1 VSADEQSAES
11 ESAAA
16 KSTEAVPEAGT
27 SSRAA
32 ERPSFAKE
40 WPRDAELDRLL
51 AAFDGGDYAL
61 VKRDAPQLAERTSDE
76 LVRRAAEQL
85 LARTQPDPLSSLLI
99 LVASGLLAF
108 FAYWFYTHGHGR

>member
-1 VSADEQSAES
+1 MSEEPAAQPSAPAF
-11 ESAAA
+11 
-16 KSTEAVPEAGT
+16 
-27 SSRAA
+27 
-32 ERPSFAKE
+32 ERPAFAKD

-61 VKRDAPQLAERTSDE
+61 VKRDAPALAERSSDE

-85 LARTQPDPLSSLLI
+85 LLRTRPDPLSSLLI

-108 FAYWFYTHGHGR
+108 FAYWFYSHGHGH